1 MKAKIANLTKMY
13 TDVKNATEARNN
25 ALQETLDVSEDFWSG
40 LDGVKET
47 IQDVQG
53 TLDINDRPALDPDR
67 IKQQQEELEVRLISS
82 RMC

>member
-1 MKAKIANLTKMY
+1 MY